1 MSATDT
7 AVMTPTPASGIL
19 RRLHH
24 ALMPDYNRKATA
36 YWWTMVAL
44 GIAVLLHSI
53 HTVAAMPADTMLQVL
68 IGIAIT
74 MLAGISPVKI
84 PRSKNSFAAG
94 EIFIFLL
101 LLMNGPAAAALASA
115 GETGVGAMRTSTRWT
130 SRIASPTMAAL
141 AIFTAGSLFDLL
153 LDTLKAYGLYSEGVL
168 LGGSM
173 LFAIAYFML
182 NTLFVTLVVYLKRNQ
197 PLVWREWLGSFG
209 WVGIAYAG
217 SASVAAL
224 LFLTFQQFGLGVLL
238 AATPII
244 AMLMV
249 TLHYYFRQ
257 QETDEQGRR
266 SRVEA
271 AEREAAQAAKHASEL
286 QESERRFHSAFTHAS
301 IGMALV
307 AVDGEVLQINA
318 ALSGLLGYGDGEIV
332 GRRLREFV
340 IAKDVRLLD
349 ERLARVVEHE
359 VDRMSAELRC
369 RHRDGNEVWV
379 ALHCAFFSD
388 LKSSAPCLIVQA
400 QDVTARRSAETR
412 LQHIAYHD
420 GLTNLPNRTRF
431 NECLQHA
438 IERSHSGAQHP
449 FAVLFLDFDRFKIVN
464 DSLGH
469 RAGDQFLVQVGRR
482 ILEHVRAND
491 LVARLGG
498 DEFAILMNDIENESQ
513 AIRLAERL
521 QEALRTPFL
530 INGSEIS
537 TSASIGITYSGFGYR
552 TPDDVLRD
560 ADIAMYKAKA
570 QGKARYAVFDASLH
584 AQVTEQLH
592 LENDLRRA
600 IENEQLTL
608 VYQPIFRLSDGKLT
622 ACEALVRWNH
632 PVRGAIAPKTFIPI
646 AEESGLIFQISNWAI
661 EKSCQQLRAW
671 RAQSPDLGSITMHV
685 NISGYDLCQ
694 KTFADRVTKSLLRA
708 GVLPHQLTLEITE
721 SILMDRLE
729 SARET
734 MSYLRNLG
742 VALSVDDFGTG
753 YSSLSYLSTLPIN
766 SLKVDASF
774 VQKLA
779 TNANDTE
786 VVRAIVMLGRSLK
799 KSVIAEGIE
808 TPEQLQLLRDLGCEL
823 GQGFHLSRPV
833 TGAQMPHLPIATD
846 ALHDVQ
852 RHTTEAKVI
861 SLLAQRAG

>member
-1 MSATDT
+1 MS
-7 AVMTPTPASGIL
+7 TPDAASIAPPPAWHL
-19 RRLHH
+19 RLHR

-36 YWWTMVAL
+36 YWWTMVGLGTAAL
-44 GIAVLLHSI
+44 LYSI
-53 HTVAAMPADTMLQVL
+53 RTVAALPADMLLQVL
-68 IGIAIT
+68 IGVAIT

-101 LLMNGPAAAALASA
+101 LLMNGPAAAVLASA
-115 GETGVGAMRTSTRWT
+115 GEAGVGALRTSTRWT
-130 SRIASPTMAAL
+130 SHIASPAMAAL
-141 AIFTAGSLFDLL
+141 AIFIAGSLFDLL
-153 LDTLKAYGLYSEGVL
+153 IDTLRLYGLYNEGVL
-168 LGGSM
+168 LCASM
-173 LFAIAYFML
+173 LFAILYFTL
-182 NTLFVTLVVYLKRNQ
+182 NTLFVTMVVYLKRNQ
-197 PLVWREWLGSFG
+197 KLVWREWLASFG

-244 AMLMV
+244 AMLLT

-257 QETDEQGRR
+257 QEADEASRKG
-266 SRVEA
+266 RVEA
-271 AEREAAQAAKHASEL
+271 AEREAAQAARHASEL

-318 ALSGLLGYGDGEIV
+318 ALSALLGYGDGEII

-340 IAKDVRLLD
+340 AAEDVQLLD

-369 RHRDGNEVWV
+369 RHRNGDEVW
-379 ALHCAFFSD
+379 ASLHCAFFSD
-388 LKSSAPCLIVQA
+388 FKSSAPCLIVQA

-412 LQHIAYHD
+412 LHHIAYHD

-431 NECLQHA
+431 NESLQQA
-438 IERSHSGAQHP
+438 IERNHGGARHA

-469 RAGDQFLVQVGRR
+469 RAGDQFLVRVARR
-482 ILEHVRAND
+482 ILEQVRSD
-491 LVARLGG
+491 DVVARLGG
-498 DEFAILMNDIENESQ
+498 DEFAILMNDIAGEQ
-513 AIRLAERL
+513 PAIALAERL
-521 QEALRTPFL
+521 QQALRTPFL

-537 TSASIGITYSGFGYR
+537 TSASIGITFSGFGYR

-592 LENDLRRA
+592 LENDLRRT
-600 IENEQLTL
+600 IENEQLEL
-608 VYQPIFRLSDGKLT
+608 VYQPIFRLADGKLT
-622 ACEALVRWNH
+622 GCEALVRWNH
-632 PVRGAIAPKTFIPI
+632 PVRGTIAPKIFIPL
-646 AEESGLIFQISNWAI
+646 AEESGLIFQISNWAL
-661 EKSCQQLRAW
+661 EQGCQQLRIW
-671 RAQSPDLGSITMHV
+671 RERNPALADITLHV

-694 KTFADRVTKSLLRA
+694 KTFAERVTRTLLQT
-708 GVLPHQLTLEITE
+708 GVSPHQLTLEITE
-721 SILMDRLE
+721 SVLMDRLE

-734 MSYLRNLG
+734 MAYLRDLG

-753 YSSLSYLSTLPIN
+753 YSSLSYLSSLPIS
-766 SLKVDASF
+766 SLKIDASF
-774 VQKLA
+774 VQKLQ
-779 TNANDTE
+779 ANVSDTE

-808 TPEQLQLLRDLGCEL
+808 TPAQLQQLRELGCEL
-823 GQGFHLSRPV
+823 GQGFHLAKPL
-833 TGAQMPHLPIATD
+833 TGAHMVLVPAATD
-846 ALHDVQ
+846 ALREVVD
-852 RHTTEAKVI
+852 RAGEAKVI
-861 SLLAQRAG
+861 PLFA